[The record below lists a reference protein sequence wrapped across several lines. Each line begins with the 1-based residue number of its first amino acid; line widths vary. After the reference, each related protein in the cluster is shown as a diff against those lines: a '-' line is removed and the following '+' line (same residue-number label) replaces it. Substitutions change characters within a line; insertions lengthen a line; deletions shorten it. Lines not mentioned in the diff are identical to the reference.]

1 MLCSTTCMLYH
12 RRRRLAIIWIVVRQ
26 ASSRQGVLEAA
37 HLKIPGIRLQSI
49 LRAET
54 KMRWTFTLHIH
65 LGLLSTIL
73 HATVQLYMR
82 GHRVVRYKL
91 AISYQELHGVSL
103 FSHLMDHLRP
113 LPQVRPSTEGPMV
126 QTMSRLVQERGSLL
140 LIRGTRGPAIV
151 NLPLRPIRHRRL
163 VSSTPDRTRH
173 CPGMPLGHFLMSLR
187 KRGRV
192 GRNMINT
199 KRSIRRVVNSL
210 ITAFV
215 WLIKFPGCPSPS
227 SSTS

>member
-1 MLCSTTCMLYH
+1 
-12 RRRRLAIIWIVVRQ
+12 
-26 ASSRQGVLEAA
+26 
-37 HLKIPGIRLQSI
+37 
-49 LRAET
+49 
-54 KMRWTFTLHIH
+54 
-65 LGLLSTIL
+65 
-73 HATVQLYMR
+73 MR
-82 GHRVVRYKL
+82 GHRVARYKL

-113 LPQVRPSTEGPMV
+113 LPQIRPSTEGPMV

-199 KRSIRRVVNSL
+199 KRSIRMSKPLELNVMTLLWGPRPKPPPQTVFLLQAEVVLNL
-210 ITAFV
+210 D
-215 WLIKFPGCPSPS
+215 LHRPSHLNFHLLLH
-227 SSTS
+227 